1 MDQSELSELIKTQEG
16 YNLEF
21 KETLSKSIAKEICAF
36 ANASGGKIILGIRDD
51 FTPIGYDLSNSDK
64 SRIQDIARNMEP
76 SLSVKTEQVED
87 MGVIHVPEGKDKP
100 YFSKGKVY
108 LRIGPNS
115 QRLNRNEIRE
125 FFEREGAI
133 IFDEKYIDYDFD
145 DFSNKAYD
153 RFLERASIS
162 DNLDVKQTLTNLN
175 FLDQGKMNYSGALL
189 FSKDITKYIRNATI
203 QCVLYQGTGST
214 ILDKKEFSQDLVSNF
229 EGAIDYLKSKLNT
242 EYVIGDKYRDEYL
255 ELPEEAL
262 REALINS
269 IAHRDYFSN
278 APIFVNIHIDR
289 VDFLN
294 PVIMDSSLTLEDLMN
309 GSYPRNLFLFSNL
322 ERIDLVEKAGSGFLR
337 IKESMGQYRLPMPE
351 IKFSKRLFTTSFIRP
366 DLDKNSYKKRVID
379 DKGYIE
385 SEEGLVEGLAEELV
399 EGLVENQ
406 IKILELVDENPYI
419 SKREMS
425 EEIGISTT
433 AIDKNISTL
442 KKKGLLKRVGPAR
455 GGHWEIIK

>member
-21 KETLSKSIAKEICAF
+21 KETLSTSIAKEICAF
-36 ANASGGKIILGIRDD
+36 ANASGGKIILGVKDD
-51 FTPIGYDLSNSDK
+51 STPIGYNLSNSDK
-64 SRIQDIARNMEP
+64 SRIQDISRNMEP
-76 SLSVKTEQVED
+76 SLSVKTEQVGE
-87 MGVIHVPEGKDKP
+87 MAVINVPEGKDKP

-108 LRIGPNS
+108 MRIGPNS

-125 FFEREGAI
+125 FFEKEGGI
-133 IFDEKYIDYDFD
+133 VFDEKYIDYDFD
-145 DFSNKAYD
+145 DFSNNAYN
-153 RFLERASIS
+153 RFLERADIS

-214 ILDKKEFSQDLVSNF
+214 ILDKKEFSKDLVSNF
-229 EGAIDYLKSKLNT
+229 EGAINYLKSKLNT

-278 APIFVNIHIDR
+278 APVFVNIRIDR

-294 PVIMDSSLTLEDLMN
+294 PVVMDYSLTLEDLMN

-337 IKESMGQYRLPMPE
+337 VKESMDRYRLPMPE
-351 IKFSKRLFTTSFIRP
+351 IKFSKRLFTTTFIRP
-366 DLDKNSYKKRVID
+366 DLDKNSYKKRVIEGD
-379 DKGYIE
+379 GYTKPGDVKDGVKDGVKLTKNQEKIVEVIKQKQTVTAKELSLIVGINVRNIE
-385 SEEGLVEGLAEELV
+385 
-399 EGLVENQ
+399 
-406 IKILELVDENPYI
+406 
-419 SKREMS
+419 
-425 EEIGISTT
+425 
-433 AIDKNISTL
+433 KNLKKL

-455 GGHWEIIK
+455 GGHWEIIKR